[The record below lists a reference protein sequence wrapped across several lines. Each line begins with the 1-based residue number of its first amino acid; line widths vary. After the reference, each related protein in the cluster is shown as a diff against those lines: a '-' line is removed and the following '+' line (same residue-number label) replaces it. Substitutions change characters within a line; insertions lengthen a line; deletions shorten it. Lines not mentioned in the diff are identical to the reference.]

1 MHDYSSS
8 VKQKVINMSNLN
20 VEFTSTTPVM
30 NGVGTET
37 KIVLEPIPGL
47 RDLGDFYQLMPR
59 IRKAL
64 NSIDLDSNK
73 RFPTRYR
80 KYRSCVA
87 AVRDAKFTYT
97 QTLKASDGEIRRFI
111 VEVESA

>member
-1 MHDYSSS
+1 MRDYLSS

-64 NSIDLDSNK
+64 NSIDLDSDKDFQHDTENTDHVLL
-73 RFPTRYR
+73 P
-80 KYRSCVA
+80 SGV
-87 AVRDAKFTYT
+87 AKFTYT